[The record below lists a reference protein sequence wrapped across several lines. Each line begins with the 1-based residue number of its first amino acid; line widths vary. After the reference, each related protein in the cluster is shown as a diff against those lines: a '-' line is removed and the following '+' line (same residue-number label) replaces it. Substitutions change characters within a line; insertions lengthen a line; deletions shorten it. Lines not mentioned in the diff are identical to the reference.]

1 VFTSGCVSAYCC
13 FLCATA
19 ILSDP
24 AQPRS
29 QPRWLQAVGFVIA
42 LVALLHSTFS
52 ATGQARS
59 FDVAPAG
66 GTPRGDEEEE
76 PEEVHTL
83 SYPYFHGVFA
93 LGVRLIRA

>member
-1 VFTSGCVSAYCC
+1 
-13 FLCATA
+13 
-19 ILSDP
+19 
-24 AQPRS
+24 
-29 QPRWLQAVGFVIA
+29 

-66 GTPRGDEEEE
+66 GTPRGEEEEE
-76 PEEVHTL
+76 PEEIHPL

-93 LGVRLIRA
+93 LGVRLIRARLELRVSEALISLAKP